1 MLIFVQFLFDVKNKE
16 KSKLVSKSRKMN
28 FGWTLKIGLIY
39 CCCWLDLN
47 LNNKDGIGAFVNN
60 PEDPAKQL
68 SRAFFSFANILPAVP
83 MASFSVSPKCDSIES
98 QE

>member
-1 MLIFVQFLFDVKNKE
+1 
-16 KSKLVSKSRKMN
+16 
-28 FGWTLKIGLIY
+28 
-39 CCCWLDLN
+39 LN
-47 LNNKDGIGAFVNN
+47 LNNKDGIGAFVDN